1 MELDH
6 PRVIVIENAC
16 ELNSQACSR
25 SVDNIFC
32 LSRKTNR
39 WKAMET
45 QTKTFKKQFYM
56 LLNVISNA
64 SIINRRK
71 DERAQE
77 NI

>member
-1 MELDH
+1 
-6 PRVIVIENAC
+6 
-16 ELNSQACSR
+16 
-25 SVDNIFC
+25 
-32 LSRKTNR
+32 
-39 WKAMET
+39 MET

-71 DERAQE
+71 YERAQE